1 MVTVGS
7 GKSRKILLSTQNTD
21 DAAGWLELL
30 SSLTDDE
37 LHRYGE
43 IAADQR
49 HMECQYG
56 WAQMLCVAGALA
68 SFVWFGR
75 ECMVNGMTWRS
86 GAIVGLAAALAYWPY
101 RKAIVRRLWGKHCK
115 AVADETAQRRAVR
128 DK

>member
-1 MVTVGS
+1 MATVGS

-49 HMECQYG
+49 RMEWQHG
-56 WAQMLCVAGALA
+56 WAQLLCVAGALA
-68 SFVWFGR
+68 SLVWFGR
-75 ECMVNGMTWRS
+75 ECMMNGLSWRA
-86 GAIVGLAAALAYWPY
+86 GAIVGLSVALAYWPY
-101 RKAIVRRLWGKHCK
+101 RKAIVRRLWGKHCE
-115 AVADETAQRRAVR
+115 AVAHETAQRRAMR
-128 DK
+128 DT